1 MRAWYVLV
9 LATVTL
15 AGVLRPLKADPVT
28 PGSNPV
34 FPAHLAWRVDPL
46 ARCPD
51 LRVADDGPL
60 AVVVFYVDEVGRPSH
75 PSIKVSSQSEQLD
88 AAAISC
94 VMKLR
99 FQPATRPGDAVAV
112 ESWQRMAWRWAAPAT
127 PPAAAV
133 LPAAVLPAAALA
145 ASTSPPVNAPAQ
157 EGAATIRVCTDEAG
171 QLTQPPTVLRSSGDA
186 TLDAAA
192 LKIAKAGSG
201 SYRPGTTVNGKL
213 LSGCAQVTIRF
224 ETR

>member
-9 LATVTL
+9 LSTVTL

-28 PGSNPV
+28 PGSSPV

-75 PSIKVSSQSEQLD
+75 PSIRASSQSEQLD

-112 ESWQRMAWRWAAPAT
+112 ESWQQMAWRWAAPAT
-127 PPAAAV
+127 PPAAA
-133 LPAAVLPAAALA
+133 LPAAALPAAALA
-145 ASTSPPVNAPAQ
+145 ASTPPAVNAPAQ
-157 EGAATIRVCTDEAG
+157 DGAATIRVCADEAG

-192 LKIAKAGSG
+192 LKITKAGSG
-201 SYRPGTTVNGKL
+201 SYRPGTTLNGKP

>member
-15 AGVLRPLKADPVT
+15 AGALRPLKADPVT

-60 AVVVFYVDEVGRPSH
+60 ALVVFSVDEVGRPSH
-75 PSIKVSSQSEQLD
+75 PSIKVSSRSEQLD

-112 ESWQRMAWRWAAPAT
+112 ESWQQMAWRWAVPAT
-127 PPAAAV
+127 PPAV
-133 LPAAVLPAAALA
+133 AVLPAAALA
-145 ASTSPPVNAPAQ
+145 ATTPPPVNAPAQ

-171 QLTQPPTVLRSSGDA
+171 QLAQPPTVLRSSGDA

-201 SYRPGTTVNGKL
+201 SYRPGTTVNGKP

>member
-1 MRAWYVLV
+1 MRAWRVLM
-9 LATVTL
+9 LSTVTL
-15 AGVLRPLKADPVT
+15 AAVLQPLKAAAVN
-28 PGSNPV
+28 PGSSPV
-34 FPAHLAWRVDPL
+34 LPAHLAWRVDPL

-60 AVVVFYVDEVGRPSH
+60 AVVVFYVDEAGRPSQ

-94 VMKLR
+94 VMRLR
-99 FQPATRPGDAVAV
+99 FQPATRFGDGVAV
-112 ESWQRMAWRWAAPAT
+112 ESWQQMAWRWAAPAT
-127 PPAAAV
+127 PPVVAV
-133 LPAAVLPAAALA
+133 VPAAGPPAALA
-145 ASTSPPVNAPAQ
+145 ATSPSPVNTPAQ

-192 LKIAKAGSG
+192 LKITKAGSG
-201 SYRPGTTVNGKL
+201 SYRPGTTVNGKP

>member
-15 AGVLRPLKADPVT
+15 AGVLRPLQADPVT
-28 PGSNPV
+28 PGSSPV

-51 LRVADDGPL
+51 LRVADDGAL
-60 AVVVFYVDEVGRPSH
+60 AVVVFYVDEVGRPTH

-112 ESWQRMAWRWAAPAT
+112 ESWQQMAWRWAVPAT
-127 PPAAAV
+127 PPAVAV
-133 LPAAVLPAAALA
+133 LPAAVLPAATLA
-145 ASTSPPVNAPAQ
+145 ATTPPPVNAPAQ

-192 LKIAKAGSG
+192 LRIAKAGSG
-201 SYRPGTTVNGKL
+201 SYRPGTTVNGKS

>member
-9 LATVTL
+9 LSTVTL

-28 PGSNPV
+28 PGSSPV

-112 ESWQRMAWRWAAPAT
+112 ESWQQMAWRWAAPAT
-127 PPAAAV
+127 PPAVAA

-145 ASTSPPVNAPAQ
+145 ATTPPPVNAAAQ
-157 EGAATIRVCTDEAG
+157 DGAATIRVCTDEAG

-192 LKIAKAGSG
+192 LKITKAGSG
-201 SYRPGTTVNGKL
+201 SYRPGTTLNGKP
-213 LSGCAQVTIRF
+213 LSGCAQVTVRF

>member
-1 MRAWYVLV
+1 MRAASL
-9 LATVTL
+9 
-15 AGVLRPLKADPVT
+15 GVLSVATLLGMLPPLSADPLA
-28 PGSNPV
+28 PGSDPV

-51 LRVADDGPL
+51 LRVGDDGPL
-60 AVVVFYVDEVGRPSH
+60 AVVVFYVDVADNPSH
-75 PSIKVSSQSEQLD
+75 ASIRVSSQSEPLD
-88 AAAISC
+88 AAALRC

-112 ESWQRMAWRWAAPAT
+112 DSWQQMAWRWAAPAT
-127 PPAAAV
+127 APAVAAPSAVAAAAPV
-133 LPAAVLPAAALA
+133 TAALQDG
-145 ASTSPPVNAPAQ
+145 ASTL
-157 EGAATIRVCTDEAG
+157 RVCSNEAG
-171 QLTQPPTVLRSSGDA
+171 QLTQAPTVLRSSGNP

-192 LKIAKAGSG
+192 LKIAQAGSG
-201 SYRPGTTVNGKL
+201 AYRPDATLNDKP

>member
-9 LATVTL
+9 LSTVTL
-15 AGVLRPLKADPVT
+15 AGVLRPLKAEPVT
-28 PGSNPV
+28 PGSSPV

-60 AVVVFYVDEVGRPSH
+60 AVVVFSVDEVGRPSH

-112 ESWQRMAWRWAAPAT
+112 ESWQQMAWRWAAPAT
-127 PPAAAV
+127 PPAV
-133 LPAAVLPAAALA
+133 AVLPAAALA
-145 ASTSPPVNAPAQ
+145 ATTPPPVNAPAQ

-192 LKIAKAGSG
+192 LRIAKAGSG
-201 SYRPGTTVNGKL
+201 SYRPGTTVNGKP

>member
-1 MRAWYVLV
+1 MRGWYVLV
-9 LATVTL
+9 LSTVTL
-15 AGVLRPLKADPVT
+15 AGVLRPLKADPVS

-60 AVVVFYVDEVGRPSH
+60 AVVVFSVDEVGRPSH
-75 PSIKVSSQSEQLD
+75 PSIKVSSHSEQLD

-112 ESWQRMAWRWAAPAT
+112 ESWQQMAWRWAVPAT
-127 PPAAAV
+127 PPAV
-133 LPAAVLPAAALA
+133 AVLPAAALA
-145 ASTSPPVNAPAQ
+145 ATSPPPVNAPAQ

-192 LKIAKAGSG
+192 LRIAKAGSG
-201 SYRPGTTVNGKL
+201 SYRPGTTVNGKP

>member
-1 MRAWYVLV
+1 MRAASL
-9 LATVTL
+9 
-15 AGVLRPLKADPVT
+15 GVLSVATLLGMLPPLSADPLT
-28 PGSNPV
+28 PSSDPV

-51 LRVADDGPL
+51 LRVGDDGPL
-60 AVVVFYVDEVGRPSH
+60 AVVVFYVDVAGNPSH
-75 PSIKVSSQSEQLD
+75 ASIRVSSQSEPLD
-88 AAAISC
+88 AAALRC

-112 ESWQRMAWRWAAPAT
+112 DSWQQMAWRWAAPAT
-127 PPAAAV
+127 APAVAAPSAVAAA
-133 LPAAVLPAAALA
+133 PATAALQDG
-145 ASTSPPVNAPAQ
+145 ASTL
-157 EGAATIRVCTDEAG
+157 RVCSNEAG
-171 QLTQPPTVLRSSGDA
+171 QLTQAPTVLRSSGNP

-192 LKIAKAGSG
+192 LKIAQAGSG
-201 SYRPGTTVNGKL
+201 TYRPDATLNDKP

>member
-1 MRAWYVLV
+1 
-9 LATVTL
+9 
-15 AGVLRPLKADPVT
+15 
-28 PGSNPV
+28 
-34 FPAHLAWRVDPL
+34 VDPL

-60 AVVVFYVDEVGRPSH
+60 AVVVFYVDVAGNPSH
-75 PSIKVSSQSEQLD
+75 PSLRVSSQSEQLD
-88 AAAISC
+88 AAALSC

-112 ESWQRMAWRWAAPAT
+112 ESWQQMAWRWAAPAT
-127 PPAAAV
+127 APAAAAPQPV
-133 LPAAVLPAAALA
+133 AAALPVTA
-145 ASTSPPVNAPAQ
+145 ALQDGASTL
-157 EGAATIRVCTDEAG
+157 RVCANEAG
-171 QLTQPPTVLRSSGDA
+171 QLTQAPTVLRSSGDP

-201 SYRPGTTVNGKL
+201 AYRPEATLNGKP